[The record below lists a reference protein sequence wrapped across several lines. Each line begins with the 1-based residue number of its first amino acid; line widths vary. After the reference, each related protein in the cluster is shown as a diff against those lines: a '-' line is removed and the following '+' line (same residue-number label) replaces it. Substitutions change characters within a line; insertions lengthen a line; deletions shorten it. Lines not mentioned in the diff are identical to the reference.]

1 MRGDFIGVWAETWNA
16 IWLPLTQQ
24 EDTPAAAFC
33 DLYREMSRALL
44 VPPTIEQLAD
54 VIDSSEQSTQAFQQ
68 TQAMQFSGEKA
79 LVRFFEDAF
88 DVLEDIDEQLATQY
102 FQLLGEFIQKYNLGY
117 ALRAPCALSPTLPG
131 MFADLASALGRL
143 AEASPHLSELH
154 KAHEESLRDLR
165 YGATEERLKSCIS
178 RQFMLL
184 EAVASQT
191 DQVTANTLG
200 GMCDQ
205 LTCWPHVTI
214 REALKKLYGFAS
226 DYPGIRHAGNPESK
240 LRSIDTRDLAAVS
253 IVLMGYAQYL
263 TSSLDTNFSSLL
275 AE

>member
-1 MRGDFIGVWAETWNA
+1 MRGCFTSVWSETWNA
-16 IWLPLTQQ
+16 IWLPLIQQ
-24 EDTPAAAFC
+24 EGTPAAVFC
-33 DLYREMSRALL
+33 DLYRELSRALL
-44 VPPTIEQLAD
+44 VSPSIEQLAD
-54 VIDSSEQSTQAFQQ
+54 VIDSPEQSTQAFQQ
-68 TQAMQFSGEKA
+68 TLAVHFSGEKA
-79 LVRFFEDAF
+79 LVRFVEDAF
-88 DVLEDIDEQLATQY
+88 DVFDDIDEQLAVQY
-102 FQLLGEFIQKYNLGY
+102 FQLLGEFIQKFNLGY
-117 ALRAPCALSPTLPG
+117 ALRAPCTLSPTLPG
-131 MFADLASALGRL
+131 MFADLESALGRL
-143 AEASPHLSELH
+143 AQTSPHLSELH

-263 TSSLDTNFSSLL
+263 TSSLETNFSSLL